1 MFRARTTVRDGVPS
15 RDSYA
20 AGRQRSDL
28 MVRGNSMS
36 APEQTRGLRADQAGV
51 PFPGA
56 TADRVPAAGP
66 TDYRA
71 IRESPDFRE
80 LRRRTLRF
88 AVPATAF
95 FMANYLAFVL
105 LSAYAPAFMGTP
117 AIGAVNIGMLVGLFQ
132 FVSTTAVVGLYCR
145 YARERTD
152 PLVDAVR
159 DRVEAP

>member
-1 MFRARTTVRDGVPS
+1 
-15 RDSYA
+15 
-20 AGRQRSDL
+20 
-28 MVRGNSMS
+28 MS
-36 APEQTRGLRADQAGV
+36 APEQTRGLRADRAGA

-56 TADRVPAAGP
+56 VLEDASASWPP
-66 TDYRA
+66 DYRA

-80 LRRRTLRF
+80 LRSRTLRF

-117 AIGAVNIGMLVGLFQ
+117 AIGVINIGMLVGFFQ
-132 FVSTTAVVGLYCR
+132 FVSTMLVVGLYCR
-145 YARERTD
+145 FARERTD

-159 DRVEAP
+159 DRVEGP

>member
-1 MFRARTTVRDGVPS
+1 
-15 RDSYA
+15 
-20 AGRQRSDL
+20 
-28 MVRGNSMS
+28 MS
-36 APEQTRGLRADQAGV
+36 APEQTRGLRADRAGV

-56 TADRVPAAGP
+56 VGEDAAP
-66 TDYRA
+66 RPPDYRA

-80 LRRRTLRF
+80 LRSRTLRF

-117 AIGAVNIGMLVGLFQ
+117 AIGAVNVGMLVGLFQ
-132 FVSTTAVVGLYCR
+132 FVSTMLVVGVYCR

-152 PLVDAVR
+152 PLVDVVR
-159 DRVEAP
+159 DRVEGA